1 MGRAEKGRSITMTR
15 HICKE
20 CKKSYE
26 RDPAVQDK
34 WNKTRPETE
43 GLCLECI
50 GRLATDKAM
59 EEP

>member
-1 MGRAEKGRSITMTR
+1 MTE
-15 HICKE
+15 HICRGCQKP
-20 CKKSYE
+20 YE
-26 RDPAVQDK
+26 RDPAVQAK

-50 GRLATDKAM
+50 TRRATDRIM